1 LSNKLFVLI
10 LQHQKRRLKK
20 GLTILFFFL
29 VAGYFAKSQVRDSGY
44 LVMGKVVGNDTI
56 IQINVKEIW
65 IFPERKFTS
74 KRQQQNY
81 NKYVAKVKKV
91 YPVAV
96 EARLL
101 LEKYEPQYY
110 ALHRQRDRRK
120 LMKNLE
126 EELLDKHKEEL
137 KKWSISDGKIL
148 LKLINRETD
157 RTAYSLIK
165 DFRGDVSAMFWQ
177 GIAKIFKNNLKDG
190 YSPEEED
197 KILEEIVRKIE
208 IGYY

>member
-1 LSNKLFVLI
+1 MEKRLFILLFCLI
-10 LQHQKRRLKK
+10 LS
-20 GLTILFFFL
+20 F
-29 VAGYFAKSQVRDSGY
+29 FAKSQVRDSANY
-44 LVMGKVVGNDTI
+44 VMGTVVGSDTI
-56 IQINVKEIW
+56 IQVRVKEIW
-65 IFPERKFTS
+65 VFPERKFTS

-81 NKYVAKVKKV
+81 SRYVARVKKV

-110 ALHRQRDRRK
+110 ALDSQRERRK

-137 KKWSISDGKIL
+137 KKWSITDGKIL
-148 LKLINRETD
+148 LKLINRETN
-157 RTAYSLIK
+157 RTAYSIIK

-177 GIAKIFKNNLKDG
+177 GIARLFKNNLKDG

-197 KILEEIVRKIE
+197 KMLEEIVRKIE
-208 IGYY
+208 SGYY